1 MNNKN
6 LIIYQYHVLYQ
17 IFKELDQELNFT
29 ILEVNNKEFLIKKV
43 KNLENY
49 IVISKKKIENIDC
62 QLVLN
67 NSPMKFFKLIEKINI
82 ELIKKNFI
90 YQSEFIIKDYV
101 IDLNSRKM
109 SKKGKKIKLTEKEV
123 DTIIYISKA
132 KKTVSVDELEK
143 NVWQYKSDIE
153 THTVETHIYRLRKKI
168 FRIFDD
174 KNFLISKKKGYEII

>member
-6 LIIYQYHVLYQ
+6 LIIYQYHALYQ

-29 ILEVNNKEFLIKKV
+29 ISEAKNKEYLIKKI
-43 KNLENY
+43 KTLENY

-67 NSPMKFFKLIEKINI
+67 NSPIKFFRLIEKINI

-90 YQSEFIIKDYV
+90 NQSEFIVKDYV
-101 IDLNSRKM
+101 IDLNSREM
-109 SKKGKKIKLTEKEV
+109 SKKERKIKLTGKEV
-123 DTIIYISKA
+123 DTIIYIA
-132 KKTVSVDELEK
+132 NANKTVSADELEK

-168 FRIFDD
+168 LRIFDD